1 MQSKTRVIKKAGFA
15 WLQFFKP
22 IYSKRKKKVEK

>member
-1 MQSKTRVIKKAGFA
+1 MQTKTRVIKKAGFA

-22 IYSKRKKKVEK
+22 IYSKKKKVEK

>member
-1 MQSKTRVIKKAGFA
+1 MQSKTHVIKKAGFA

-22 IYSKRKKKVEK
+22 IYSKKKKK